1 MAQFFPNVTLDSL
14 KEKVLVI
21 TGGANGIGA
30 SLVEYC
36 CQNGAYVCFGDTAV
50 LEGDQLAKRLC
61 ASSLSSSSQPQTI
74 FCETDVTEYKS
85 IVNLFDTALNAYGH
99 IDHAIAGAGIM
110 EIGNWFDPHL
120 TLEDVREPATTKVLD
135 VNLVGCLSVTRIASV
150 YLRQN
155 RPKDGD
161 RSITL
166 ISSVAGFKE
175 SPGLFVYQASKH
187 GVLGLMRALRLYL
200 PSLPFQLRINT
211 VCRWM
216 TTTGMVEGIQNAWIN
231 ADIPV
236 NSPMDVAIVTAGLL
250 VGPQLNGKSVYVEG
264 ERAWEIEA
272 NIDRLEPQW
281 LGEEPSR
288 SLAKGQA
295 VLADGSDWAK

>member
-1 MAQFFPNVTLDSL
+1 MAQYFPQFTPDSL

-21 TGGANGIGA
+21 TGGSNGIGA
-30 SLVEYC
+30 NLVEYC

-50 LEGDQLAKRLC
+50 REGDQLAKRLS
-61 ASSLSSSSQPQTI
+61 ASSHSSPSHPQVI
-74 FCETDVTEYKS
+74 FCETNVTEYKS
-85 IVNLFDTALNAYGH
+85 IVNLFDTTLSAYGH
-99 IDHAIAGAGIM
+99 IDHVIACAGIM
-110 EIGNWFDPHL
+110 EIGNWFDPNL
-120 TLEDVREPATTKVLD
+120 TLEDVREPATTEVLD
-135 VNLVGCLSVTRIASV
+135 VNLGGCLSVTRIASV
-150 YLRQN
+150 YLRHN
-155 RPKDGD
+155 RPKNAD

-211 VCRWM
+211 VCPWM
-216 TTTGMVEGIQNAWIN
+216 TTTGMVKGVQNAWIN
-231 ADIPV
+231 AGMPV
-236 NSPMDVAIVTAGLL
+236 NSPMDVARIIVGLL
-250 VGPQLNGKSVYVEG
+250 ANPQLNGKSMYVEG
-264 ERAWEIEA
+264 GRAWEIEA
-272 NIDRLEPQW
+272 NIDRLEPEW

-295 VLADGSDWAK
+295 VLADGSDWVK

>member
-1 MAQFFPNVTLDSL
+1 M
-14 KEKVLVI
+14 
-21 TGGANGIGA
+21 
-30 SLVEYC
+30 
-36 CQNGAYVCFGDTAV
+36 

-120 TLEDVREPATTKVLD
+120 TLEDVREVCQIHYRMALVVIFTLLLTISHQPATTKVLD